1 MDASEKTE
9 AAIGRRQL
17 LGAGAAAAFVAAAGS
32 DAPAQTKPSSRLT
45 THVLDT
51 FSGIPGEGVTIDFF
65 KLDGDNYVLRKTVV
79 TNHEGRAGEPLLPVE
94 GAESLGRYRLVFH
107 VADYFRKIG
116 APLPD
121 PPFIDRVS
129 VDFAIYEEKE
139 HYHVPLL
146 CSPWSYTTYRGS

>member
-1 MDASEKTE
+1 MSTNAV
-9 AAIGRRQL
+9 GRREA
-17 LGAGAAAAFVAAAGS
+17 LGVGAVAAVAAASGS
-32 DAPAQTKPSSRLT
+32 SAEAAQPKSRLS

-51 FSGIPGEGVTIDFF
+51 YSGSPGEGVTIEFF
-65 KLDGDNYVLRKTVV
+65 KREGDTYALQKTVV
-79 TNHEGRAGEPLLPVE
+79 TNHDGRSPEPLLPVE
-94 GAESLGRYRLVFH
+94 GAASLGQYRLIFH
-107 VADYFRKIG
+107 VADYFRRIG

-129 VDFAIYEEKE
+129 VDFAIYEDKQ

>member
-1 MDASEKTE
+1 MTANT
-9 AAIGRRQL
+9 IGRREAL
-17 LGAGAAAAFVAAAGS
+17 TAGAAVAVAAAFGS
-32 DAPAQTKPSSRLT
+32 NAEAQSKTPSRLT

-51 FSGIPGEGVTIDFF
+51 YNGIPGEGVTIEFF
-65 KLDGDNYVLRKTVV
+65 KMEGDQYALQKTVT
-79 TNHEGRAGEPLLPVE
+79 TNHDGRAGEPLLPVE
-94 GAESLGRYRLVFH
+94 GAASLGRYRLVFH
-107 VADYFRKIG
+107 VADYFKKVG
-116 APLPD
+116 AELPS

>member
-1 MDASEKTE
+1 MTTN
-9 AAIGRRQL
+9 AIGRREVF
-17 LGAGAAAAFVAAAGS
+17 ATGAALAVAAASGS
-32 DAPAQTKPSSRLT
+32 PVAAQVKSRLT

-51 FSGIPGEGVTIDFF
+51 FSGIPGEAVTIEFF
-65 KLDGDNYVLRKTVV
+65 KRDGDAYVLQKTAV
-79 TNHEGRAGEPLLPVE
+79 TNHDGRVAEPLLPVE
-94 GAESLGRYRLVFH
+94 GAASLGQYRLIFH
-107 VADYFRKIG
+107 VADYFKKIG

>member
-1 MDASEKTE
+1 MTMN
-9 AAIGRRQL
+9 AIGRREV
-17 LGAGAAAAFVAAAGS
+17 LGAGAALAVVAATGS
-32 DAPAQTKPSSRLT
+32 DAEAQSKPPNRLS

-51 FSGIPGEGVTIDFF
+51 YNGIPGEGVTIEFF
-65 KLDGDNYVLRKTVV
+65 KMDADQYVLQKTVT
-79 TNHEGRAGEPLLPVE
+79 TNHDGRAGEPLLPVE
-94 GAESLGRYRLVFH
+94 GAASLGRYRLVFH
-107 VADYFRKIG
+107 VADYFKKIG
-116 APLPD
+116 APLPN